1 MAFGFG
7 VAQAIGMEEA
17 KPISILELLR
27 MRQTWLVVGL
37 IFLGRMA
44 YFLYWGTL
52 LEIDS
57 LGYLKLQTALYHP
70 PLYSA
75 FNGLA
80 IQIGRSV
87 DAIVV
92 AQSLLYSLSASLLVR
107 KWITTSRFQL
117 LIAIL
122 LALEPCSGKLACTV
136 MAETVFLSLLMLAWF
151 ALPTLK
157 SENWKRFSLAAI
169 CIGFALGLA
178 YQTRYAAP
186 VFVVAVIIW
195 MLTQRLPWRRLALGT
210 GIILLAFQF
219 ALLPLRMYYQVRF
232 GTLQTNAFSSLS
244 LWNTSA
250 YLYPDSRIAAAPKTA
265 FERYLICFPAADYAL
280 YHTWHTNQMFHD
292 SLAFQRF
299 VKENHLNTAE
309 IQAAATSAGA
319 TARKLLWA
327 SPIRHLREF
336 VWPNVQRPFSGEDMI
351 HSNLLPA
358 HIEAPLHFHH
368 RHLHYYWSESW
379 WAIFGLLLAS
389 TGLQLRYRRRMPAYA
404 GLLLLSCWLYLAGI
418 AGLAV
423 IFLRFVYLLA
433 PIVVL
438 ALGIQLEALWQRKAD
453 GSKVVEKLTP

>member
-122 LALEPCSGKLACTV
+122 LALEPCSGKTGVHGDGRNGFSEPADARLVRIADVEVRKLEKIFPRCDLHRICAGTG
-136 MAETVFLSLLMLAWF
+136 
-151 ALPTLK
+151 LPNAVR
-157 SENWKRFSLAAI
+157 SS
-169 CIGFALGLA
+169 GLCRGSDHLDA
-178 YQTRYAAP
+178 DAT
-186 VFVVAVIIW
+186 
-195 MLTQRLPWRRLALGT
+195 LALATPRLGN

-351 HSNLLPA
+351 HSNLLPD
-358 HIEAPLHFHH
+358 HIEAPLYFHH
-368 RHLHYYWSESW
+368 RHLHFYWSDSW

>member
-1 MAFGFG
+1 
-7 VAQAIGMEEA
+7 
-17 KPISILELLR
+17 
-27 MRQTWLVVGL
+27 
-37 IFLGRMA
+37 MA

-70 PLYSA
+70 PLYSV

-136 MAETVFLSLLMLAWF
+136 MAETVFLSLLMLAWL

-265 FERYLICFPAADYAL
+265 FERYLICFPL
-280 YHTWHTNQMFHD
+280 LTMPLPH
-292 SLAFQRF
+292 LAYQSDVSRQPC
-299 VKENHLNTAE
+299 L
-309 IQAAATSAGA
+309 SAVCEG
-319 TARKLLWA
+319 K
-327 SPIRHLREF
+327 SS
-336 VWPNVQRPFSGEDMI
+336 Q
-351 HSNLLPA
+351 
-358 HIEAPLHFHH
+358 
-368 RHLHYYWSESW
+368 
-379 WAIFGLLLAS
+379 
-389 TGLQLRYRRRMPAYA
+389 YRRNSSGSDLGRRHSAQIIVGIADTP
-404 GLLLLSCWLYLAGI
+404 LAGVR
-418 AGLAV
+418 LAKCPTAV
-423 IFLRFVYLLA
+423 FR
-433 PIVVL
+433 
-438 ALGIQLEALWQRKAD
+438 
-453 GSKVVEKLTP
+453 

>member
-7 VAQAIGMEEA
+7 VAQAIGMEKA

-27 MRQTWLVVGL
+27 MRQTWLLVGL

-195 MLTQRLPWRRLALGT
+195 MLTQRLPWRRLVRGYRNHPFSLSVRPPTPPNVLPSPLRHIANECLQQPES
-210 GIILLAFQF
+210 LEYKR
-219 ALLPLRMYYQVRF
+219 LPLSRF
-232 GTLQTNAFSSLS
+232 TDRC
-244 LWNTSA
+244 SA
-250 YLYPDSRIAAAPKTA
+250 Q
-265 FERYLICFPAADYAL
+265 
-280 YHTWHTNQMFHD
+280 NG
-292 SLAFQRF
+292 
-299 VKENHLNTAE
+299 V
-309 IQAAATSAGA
+309 
-319 TARKLLWA
+319 
-327 SPIRHLREF
+327 
-336 VWPNVQRPFSGEDMI
+336 
-351 HSNLLPA
+351 
-358 HIEAPLHFHH
+358 
-368 RHLHYYWSESW
+368 
-379 WAIFGLLLAS
+379 
-389 TGLQLRYRRRMPAYA
+389 
-404 GLLLLSCWLYLAGI
+404 
-418 AGLAV
+418 
-423 IFLRFVYLLA
+423 
-433 PIVVL
+433 
-438 ALGIQLEALWQRKAD
+438 
-453 GSKVVEKLTP
+453 

>member
-1 MAFGFG
+1 MAFCFG
-7 VAQAIGMEEA
+7 VEQAIGMEKA

-27 MRQTWLVVGL
+27 ARQTWLLVGL

-57 LGYLKLQTALYHP
+57 LGYLKFQTALYHP

-92 AQSLLYSLSASLLVR
+92 AQSLLYSICAGALIRRWGRSGKMQLV
-107 KWITTSRFQL
+107 L
-117 LIAIL
+117 AIF

-136 MAETVFLSLLMLAWF
+136 MAETVFLSLLMLAWI

-157 SENWKRFSLAAI
+157 AENWKRLSLAAI
-169 CIGFALGLA
+169 WMGCMLGLA

-186 VFVVAVIIW
+186 VFVVAVFIW
-195 MLTQRLPWRRLALGT
+195 MLTQRLPWRHLALGT

-219 ALLPLRMYYQVRF
+219 SLLPLRMYYQVRF
-232 GTLQTNAFSSLS
+232 GTMQTNAFSSLS

-250 YLYPDSRIAAAPKTA
+250 YLYPDSRIATEPKTE
-265 FERYLICFPAADYAL
+265 FERYLKCFPAADYDL

-299 VKENHLNTAE
+299 VKENHLKTSE
-309 IQAAATSAGA
+309 IQAAANSAGA

-351 HSNLLPA
+351 YSNLLPA
-358 HIEAPLHFHH
+358 HIDAPLHFHN

-379 WAIFGLLLAS
+379 WAIFGLLLVS
-389 TGLQLRYRRRMPAYA
+389 TGLQLRYRKRVPAYA
-404 GLLLLSCWLYLAGI
+404 GLLLLSCWLYLLGI
-418 AGLAV
+418 AGL
-423 IFLRFVYLLA
+423 VYLLA
-433 PIVVL
+433 PIVVIAIGL
-438 ALGIQLEALWQRKAD
+438 Q
-453 GSKVVEKLTP
+453 VETILQPKQD